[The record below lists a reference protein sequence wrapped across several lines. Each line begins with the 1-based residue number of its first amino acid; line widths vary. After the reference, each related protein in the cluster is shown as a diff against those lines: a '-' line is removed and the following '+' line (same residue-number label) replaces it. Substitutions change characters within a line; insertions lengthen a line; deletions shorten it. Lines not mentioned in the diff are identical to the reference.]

1 MSPRKG
7 GPKGTLK
14 TRHEGAYLRY
24 NPCYTTGVKT
34 AISLPEGLFRRAE
47 AAARKLK
54 MSRSQL
60 YATAI
65 AEFIE
70 RRQAAK
76 ITQRLNE
83 IYSSEPASIDSAL
96 SSAQSKLI
104 EKENPG
110 NP

>member
-1 MSPRKG
+1 LSAS
-7 GPKGTLK
+7 
-14 TRHEGAYLRY
+14 TRLVWY
-24 NPCYTTGVKT
+24 NLCYTNGVKT
-34 AISLPEGLFRRAE
+34 AISLPEDLFRRAE
-47 AAARKLK
+47 VAARKLK

-83 IYSSEPASIDSAL
+83 IYSAEPAKIDPAV
-96 SSAQSKLI
+96 SSAQSKSI
-104 EKENPG
+104 EREPW
-110 NP
+110 

>member
-1 MSPRKG
+1 M
-7 GPKGTLK
+7 
-14 TRHEGAYLRY
+14 
-24 NPCYTTGVKT
+24 KT
-34 AISLPEGLFRRAE
+34 AISLPEDLFRRAE

-70 RRQAAK
+70 RRQAAR

-83 IYSSEPASIDSAL
+83 IYSAEPAEIDPAVV
-96 SSAQSKLI
+96 SAQSRSI
-104 EKENPG
+104 ERESW
-110 NP
+110 